1 MAEATDPQQ
10 RNKIILGLI
19 LVGGL
24 AYLGYEN
31 AYRPRAESIAA
42 MEARLE
48 TLELQN
54 QSARRLVE
62 VQGREEVERRLK
74 LYRDQLATVEQ
85 LIPSSEELPDL
96 LDAISAEAQ
105 RSGVELT
112 LIQPV
117 GATQEEFYTRRTYAL
132 AVLGSYH
139 QIGEFLTQVG
149 SLPRIVTPIDL
160 NVTVEEDETR
170 DGEPRLHAKFSIETY
185 VLPSLQIP
193 ADTSNVE

>member
-10 RNKIILGLI
+10 RNKIILGVM

-24 AYLGYEN
+24 AYLGYDY
-31 AYRPRAESIAA
+31 AYRPRAESIAVL
-42 MEARLE
+42 ETRLE
-48 TLELQN
+48 TLETQN
-54 QSARRLVE
+54 TAARRLVAD
-62 VQGREEVERRLK
+62 QGREEVERRLK
-74 LYRDQLATVEQ
+74 LYRDQLATVER

-96 LDAISAEAQ
+96 LDAISAEAR

-117 GATQEEFYTRRTYAL
+117 GATQEQFYTRRTYAL

-139 QIGEFLTQVG
+139 QIGDFLAQVG

-160 NVTVEEDETR
+160 NITAGGDGTGE
-170 DGEPRLHAKFSIETY
+170 GEPRLEAKFSIETY
-185 VLPSLQIP
+185 VLPSLATS
-193 ADTSNVE
+193 ADTSNVD

>member
-10 RNKIILGLI
+10 RNKIILGVM

-24 AYLGYEN
+24 AYLGYDY
-31 AYRPRAESIAA
+31 AYRPRAETIAA
-42 MEARLE
+42 LETRLE
-48 TLELQN
+48 TLETQN
-54 QSARRLVE
+54 MSARRLVE
-62 VQGREEVERRLK
+62 DQGREEVERRLK
-74 LYRDQLATVEQ
+74 LYRDQLVTVER

-117 GATQEEFYTRRTYAL
+117 GATQEQFYTRRTYAL

-139 QIGEFLTQVG
+139 QIGDFLTQVG

-160 NVTVEEDETR
+160 NVTVQSDGTG
-170 DGEPRLHAKFSIETY
+170 DGEPRLEAKFSIETY
-185 VLPSLQIP
+185 VLPSLEIP
-193 ADTSNVE
+193 ADTSHVE